1 MCSSDLQGGGW
12 GGLGTA
18 INYAGGV
25 ASPFSY
31 IDMQA
36 EVEENLMLDSTKAGV
51 SSSYIVS
58 VIPTISVAT
67 GAAVTVGAGKTM
79 IIDVLKIGDL

>member
-1 MCSSDLQGGGW
+1 
-12 GGLGTA
+12 
-18 INYAGGV
+18 
-25 ASPFSY
+25 
-31 IDMQA
+31 MQA
-36 EVEENLMLDSTKAGV
+36 EVEENLLLDSSKAGV
-51 SSSYIVS
+51 SSSYIIS